1 MSSQITAESA
11 RRRTFAVISHPDA
24 GKSTI
29 TEALALHGQAISSA
43 GAVHGKG
50 DRKGVVSDW
59 MSMEQDRGISI
70 TSAALQF
77 EYRGCV
83 VNLLDTPGHADF
95 SEDTYRVLTAVDAA
109 VMLLD
114 AAKGLE
120 PQTLK
125 LFEVCRARRIPVITF
140 INKWDR
146 PAKDALELLE
156 EIEERIGIKP
166 TPVTWP
172 VGIGGE
178 FRGVIERIA
187 IGERSEPIQKHSG
200 ERSEPIQKHSGERS
214 EPAHGRAD
222 GMVRYERSPGGQ
234 QLAVTEVLDADE
246 AAARFGDDFA
256 RAVEES
262 ELLAEVEADFDQ
274 KTFEA
279 GQTTPTLFGAALVHF
294 GVGQLL
300 DLLVDIAP
308 APFARE
314 DVDQTPRELDSGFS
328 GFVFKSQANM
338 NASHRDQLAFVRVC
352 SGRFERGMQV
362 TQAQGKRTMSTKY
375 AQTMF
380 GSARDTVE
388 EAWPGDIIGLVNASG
403 LSVGDTIYAGRHVEF
418 PPLPA
423 FAPEHFGALQMHDTS
438 KAKRFRRGISQLD
451 AEGVVQVLY
460 SERRGEATPVLAAV
474 GPLQF
479 EVTLAR
485 LAAEFDVPAAIDH
498 LPYQLA
504 RLTDAE
510 GAKRL
515 LTAPGIEVFTRP
527 RDGAFLVALP
537 NKYRIQ
543 TLQNDYAG
551 IMLEPL
557 LAGGQG

>member
-1 MSSQITAESA
+1 MSSHIAAEAA

-29 TEALALHGQAISSA
+29 TEALALYGRAISSA

-125 LFEVCRARRIPVITF
+125 LVEVCRARRIPVITF

-146 PAKDALELLE
+146 PAKDALELIE
-156 EIEERIGIKP
+156 EIETRIGIKP

-172 VGIGGE
+172 VGVGGE
-178 FRGVIERIA
+178 FRGVIERVGF
-187 IGERSEPIQKHSG
+187 GE
-200 ERSEPIQKHSGERS
+200 
-214 EPAHGRAD
+214 AAAGRRAAGPQVP

-234 QLAVTEVLDADE
+234 QLATAEFLDE
-246 AAARFGDDFA
+246 AAAMAQFGPDYE
-256 RAVEES
+256 RAQEES
-262 ELLAEVEADFDQ
+262 ELLSEVEADFDP

-308 APFARE
+308 SPFSRE
-314 DVDQTPRELDSGFS
+314 DAKGQPRDLEEGFS

-338 NASHRDQLAFVRVC
+338 NASHRDQLAFIRVC

-375 AQTMF
+375 AQTLF
-380 GSARDTVE
+380 GSARDTVD
-388 EAWPGDIIGLVNASG
+388 EAWPGDIVGLVNATG
-403 LSVGDTIYAGRHVEF
+403 LSVGDTIYAGKAVEY

-438 KAKRFRRGISQLD
+438 KAKRFRRGIAQLD

-479 EVTLAR
+479 EVTVAR
-485 LAAEFDVPAAIDH
+485 LQAEFDVPATIDH
-498 LPYQLA
+498 LPFQLA

-510 GAKRL
+510 GAQRL
-515 LTAPGIEVFTRP
+515 RTAPGVEVFTRP

-543 TLQNDYAG
+543 TIVNDYPG
-551 IMLEPL
+551 LVLEPL

>member
-1 MSSQITAESA
+1 MSTQVTQEAA

-29 TEALALHGQAISSA
+29 TEALALYGHAIQSA

-59 MSMEQDRGISI
+59 MSMEKDRGISI

-77 EYRGCV
+77 EYRDCV

-114 AAKGLE
+114 AAKGME

-156 EIEERIGIKP
+156 EVEERIGIKP

-178 FRGVIERIA
+178 FRGVVERIA
-187 IGERSEPIQKHSG
+187 IGGKKSE
-200 ERSEPIQKHSGERS
+200 
-214 EPAHGRAD
+214 
-222 GMVRYERSPGGQ
+222 GMVRYERDSGG
-234 QLAVTEVLDADE
+234 VTGAKMEVLGEDE
-246 AAARFGDDFA
+246 AREQFGDEYA
-256 RAVEES
+256 RACEES
-262 ELLAEVEADFDQ
+262 ELLGEVEADFDR
-274 KTFEA
+274 TSFLS
-279 GQTTPTLFGAALVHF
+279 GDTTPTLFGAALVHF
-294 GVGQLL
+294 GVGQLM

-314 DVDQTPRELDSGFS
+314 DVEEKPRELDTGFS

-338 NASHRDQLAFVRVC
+338 NSSHRDQLAFVRVC
-352 SGRFERGMQV
+352 SGKFDRGMQV
-362 TQAQGKRTMSTKY
+362 TQAQSGKTMSTKY

-380 GSARDTVE
+380 GSSRGTAED
-388 EAWPGDIIGLVNASG
+388 AWPGDIVGLVNATG
-403 LSVGDTIYAGRHVEF
+403 LSVGDTIYEGSKVEF

-423 FAPEHFGALQMHDTS
+423 FAPEHFGAVEMRDTS
-438 KAKRFRRGISQLD
+438 KAKRFRKGIAQLD

-460 SERRGEATPVLAAV
+460 SERRGDGIPVLAAV

-485 LAAEFDVPAAIDH
+485 LKDEFGVPAEINH

-504 RLTDAE
+504 RLTDSD
-510 GAKRL
+510 GAKKL
-515 LTAPGIEVFTRP
+515 MTAPGIEVFTRP
-527 RDGAFLVALP
+527 RDGAYLVGLP

-543 TLQNDYAG
+543 TLLSDHPG
-551 IMLEPL
+551 IKLEAL
-557 LAGGQG
+557 LAGGQN

>member
-1 MSSQITAESA
+1 MSSHISAEAA

-29 TEALALHGQAISSA
+29 TEALALHGRAISTA

-146 PAKDALELLE
+146 PAKDALELIE
-156 EIEERIGIKP
+156 EIETRIGIKP

-172 VGIGGE
+172 VGVGGE
-178 FRGVIERIA
+178 FRGVIERIGF
-187 IGERSEPIQKHSG
+187 GEWRD
-200 ERSEPIQKHSGERS
+200 
-214 EPAHGRAD
+214 GRREAGPQVP
-222 GMVRYERSPGGQ
+222 GMVRYERSPGGERSAIAE
-234 QLAVTEVLDADE
+234 QLGAAE
-246 AAARFGDDFA
+246 AAAMFGADYE
-256 RAVEES
+256 RAQEES
-262 ELLAEVEADFDQ
+262 ELLSEVEADFDQ

-308 APFARE
+308 SPFARDDAKGE
-314 DVDQTPRELDSGFS
+314 PRELETGFS

-338 NASHRDQLAFVRVC
+338 NASHRDQLAFIRVC

-362 TQAQGKRTMSTKY
+362 TQAQGGRTMSTKY
-375 AQTMF
+375 AQTLF
-380 GSARDTVE
+380 GSARDTVD
-388 EAWPGDIIGLVNASG
+388 EAWPGDIVGLVNATG
-403 LSVGDTIYAGRHVEF
+403 LSVGDTIYQGKAVEY

-438 KAKRFRRGISQLD
+438 KAKRFRRGIAQLD

-479 EVTLAR
+479 EVTTAR
-485 LAAEFDVPAAIDH
+485 LQAEFDVPATISN

-510 GAKRL
+510 GAARL
-515 LTAPGIEVFTRP
+515 RTAPGVEVFSRP

-543 TLQNDYAG
+543 TIQNDYPG
-551 IMLEPL
+551 IVLEPL

>member
-1 MSSQITAESA
+1 MSSHIAAEAA

-29 TEALALHGQAISSA
+29 TEALALYGRAISSA

-77 EYRGCV
+77 EYRDCV

-146 PAKDALELLE
+146 PAKDALELIE
-156 EIEERIGIKP
+156 EIETRIGIKP

-172 VGIGGE
+172 VGVGGE
-178 FRGVIERIA
+178 FRGVIERVGF
-187 IGERSEPIQKHSG
+187 GEESG
-200 ERSEPIQKHSGERS
+200 
-214 EPAHGRAD
+214 GRRATGPQVP

-234 QLAVTEVLDADE
+234 QLATAEFLDE
-246 AAARFGDDFA
+246 AAAMAQFGPDYE
-256 RAVEES
+256 RAQEES
-262 ELLAEVEADFDQ
+262 ELLSEVEADFDP
-274 KTFEA
+274 KTFES

-308 APFARE
+308 SPFSRE
-314 DVDQTPRELDSGFS
+314 DAKGSPRDLEDGFS

-338 NASHRDQLAFVRVC
+338 NASHRDQLAFIRVC
-352 SGRFERGMQV
+352 SGHFERGMQV

-375 AQTMF
+375 AQTLF
-380 GSARDTVE
+380 GSARDTVD
-388 EAWPGDIIGLVNASG
+388 EAWPGDIVGLVNATG
-403 LSVGDTIYAGRHVEF
+403 LSVGDTIYAGKAVEY

-438 KAKRFRRGISQLD
+438 KAKRFRRGIAQLD

-479 EVTLAR
+479 EVTVAR
-485 LAAEFDVPAAIDH
+485 LQAEFDVPATINN
-498 LPYQLA
+498 LPFKLA

-510 GAKRL
+510 GAQRL
-515 LTAPGIEVFTRP
+515 RTAPGVEVFTRP
-527 RDGAFLVALP
+527 RDGAHLVALP

-543 TLQNDYAG
+543 TIVNDYPG
-551 IMLEPL
+551 LVLEPL

>member
-1 MSSQITAESA
+1 MSSQVAQEAA

-29 TEALALHGQAISSA
+29 TEALALYGEAIQSA

-50 DRKGVVSDW
+50 NRKGVVSDW
-59 MSMEQDRGISI
+59 MSMEKDRGISI

-77 EYRGCV
+77 DYRDCV
-83 VNLLDTPGHADF
+83 INLLDTPGHADF

-172 VGIGGE
+172 VGIGGD
-178 FRGVIERIA
+178 FKGVIERMP
-187 IGERSEPIQKHSG
+187 IGGKQ
-200 ERSEPIQKHSGERS
+200 
-214 EPAHGRAD
+214 AD
-222 GMVRYERSPGGQ
+222 GMVRYERTAGGV
-234 QLAVTEVLDADE
+234 AGAESEVLDPAVAEERFSEDYLR
-246 AAARFGDDFA
+246 AR
-256 RAVEES
+256 EES
-262 ELLAEVEADFDQ
+262 ELLDEIEADFDREG
-274 KTFEA
+274 FLA
-279 GQTTPTLFGAALVHF
+279 GDTSPTLFGAALVHF
-294 GVGQLL
+294 GVSQLM

-308 APFARE
+308 SPYSRE
-314 DVDQTPRELDSGFS
+314 DVSGKPREVSGDFS

-352 SGRFERGMQV
+352 SGHFDRGMQV
-362 TQAQGKRTMSTKY
+362 TQTQSGRGMSTKY

-380 GSARDTVE
+380 GSSRGTAE
-388 EAWPGDIIGLVNASG
+388 EAWPGDIVGLVNASG
-403 LSVGDTIYAGRHVEF
+403 LSVGDTIYAGSKVEF

-423 FAPEHFGALQMHDTS
+423 FAPEQFGALEMNDTS
-438 KAKRFRRGISQLD
+438 KAKRFRKGITQLD

-460 SERRGEATPVLAAV
+460 SEQRGDATPVLAAV

-479 EVTLAR
+479 DVTLAR
-485 LAAEFDVPAAIDH
+485 LKAEFGVPAEINH

-504 RLTDAE
+504 RLTDEE

-515 LTAPGIEVFTRP
+515 QTAPGVEIFQRP
-527 RDGAFLVALP
+527 RDGAYLVALP

-543 TLQNDYAG
+543 TLVNDYPDL
-551 IMLEPL
+551 MLEPL

>member
-1 MSSQITAESA
+1 MSSHIAAEAA

-29 TEALALHGQAISSA
+29 TEALALYGRAISSA

-140 INKWDR
+140 VNKWDR
-146 PAKDALELLE
+146 PAKDALELIE
-156 EIEERIGIKP
+156 EIETRIGIKP

-172 VGIGGE
+172 VGVGGE
-178 FRGVIERIA
+178 FRGVIERVGF
-187 IGERSEPIQKHSG
+187 GEEVQ
-200 ERSEPIQKHSGERS
+200 
-214 EPAHGRAD
+214 GRRAAGPQVP

-234 QLAVTEVLDADE
+234 QLATAEFLDE
-246 AAARFGDDFA
+246 ASAMAQFGPDYE
-256 RAVEES
+256 RAQEES
-262 ELLAEVEADFDQ
+262 ELLSEVEADFDP
-274 KTFEA
+274 KTFES

-308 APFARE
+308 SPFARE
-314 DVDQTPRELDSGFS
+314 DAKGEPRDLEEGFS

-338 NASHRDQLAFVRVC
+338 NASHRDQLAFIRVC

-375 AQTMF
+375 AQTLF
-380 GSARDTVE
+380 GSARDTVD
-388 EAWPGDIIGLVNASG
+388 EAWPGDIVGLVNATG
-403 LSVGDTIYAGRHVEF
+403 LSVGDTIYAGRAVEY

-438 KAKRFRRGISQLD
+438 KAKRFRRGIAQLD

-479 EVTLAR
+479 EVTVAR
-485 LAAEFDVPAAIDH
+485 LQAEFDVPATIDH
-498 LPYQLA
+498 LPFQLA

-510 GAKRL
+510 GAQRL
-515 LTAPGIEVFTRP
+515 RTAPGVEVFTRP
-527 RDGAFLVALP
+527 RDGAHLVALP

-543 TLQNDYAG
+543 TIVNDYPG
-551 IMLEPL
+551 LVLEPL

>member
-1 MSSQITAESA
+1 MSQNASASQVTSEAA

-24 GKSTI
+24 GKSTL

-50 DRKGVVSDW
+50 SRRGVVSDW

-70 TSAALQF
+70 TSASLQF
-77 EYRGCV
+77 DYHNCV

-156 EIEERIGIKP
+156 EVEEQIGIKP

-172 VGIGGE
+172 VGIGGD
-178 FRGVIERIA
+178 FQGVVERL
-187 IGERSEPIQKHSG
+187 
-200 ERSEPIQKHSGERS
+200 
-214 EPAHGRAD
+214 RAKPED
-222 GMVRYERSPGGQ
+222 GMVRFERSPGGATLSVSEQ
-234 QLAVTEVLDADE
+234 LDAAE
-246 AAARFGDDFA
+246 ARSRFSDA
-256 RAVEES
+256 YASAVEEA
-262 ELLAEVEADFDQ
+262 ELLDEVGANHDQ
-274 KTFEA
+274 EQFEA
-279 GQTTPTLFGAALVHF
+279 GATTPTLFGAALTNF

-300 DLLVDIAP
+300 DLLVEIAP
-308 APFARE
+308 SPFARTSE
-314 DVDQTPRELDSGFS
+314 AGAARAVESEFS

-338 NASHRDQLAFVRVC
+338 NASHRDQLAFVRIC

-362 TQAQGKRTMSTKY
+362 TQSGSGRTMSTKY

-380 GSARDTVE
+380 GSSRDTVD

-403 LSVGDTIYAGRHVEF
+403 LQVGDTIFAGPKVAF

-423 FAPEHFGALQMHDTS
+423 FAPEHFGALVMNDTS
-438 KAKRFRRGISQLD
+438 KAKRFRRGIAQLD

-460 SERRGEATPVLAAV
+460 SERRGDATPVLAAV

-479 EVTLAR
+479 EVTIAR
-485 LAAEFDVPAAIDH
+485 LQAEFDVPAKIDN
-498 LPYQLA
+498 LSYQLA
-504 RLTDAE
+504 RLTDAD
-510 GAKRL
+510 GAKQLR
-515 LTAPGIEVFTRP
+515 TAPGVEIFTRP
-527 RDGAFLVALP
+527 RDGAILAAFP
-537 NKYRIQ
+537 NKWRLQ
-543 TLQNDYAG
+543 TIESDNPDVR
-551 IMLEPL
+551 LEAL

>member
-1 MSSQITAESA
+1 MSSHIAAEAA

-29 TEALALHGQAISSA
+29 TEALALYGRAISSA

-140 INKWDR
+140 VNKWDR
-146 PAKDALELLE
+146 PAKDALELIE
-156 EIEERIGIKP
+156 EIETRIGIKP

-172 VGIGGE
+172 VGVGGE
-178 FRGVIERIA
+178 FRGVIERVGFA
-187 IGERSEPIQKHSG
+187 GGDE
-200 ERSEPIQKHSGERS
+200 
-214 EPAHGRAD
+214 GRREAGPQVP

-234 QLAVTEVLDADE
+234 QLAVAEFLDED
-246 AAARFGDDFA
+246 AALAAFGPDYERAR
-256 RAVEES
+256 EES
-262 ELLAEVEADFDQ
+262 ELLSEVEADFDP

-279 GQTTPTLFGAALVHF
+279 GHTTPTLFGAALVHF

-308 APFARE
+308 SPFAR
-314 DVDQTPRELDSGFS
+314 DDAAGGPRELEAGFS

-338 NASHRDQLAFVRVC
+338 NASHRDQLAFIRVC
-352 SGRFERGMQV
+352 SGKFERGMQV
-362 TQAQGKRTMSTKY
+362 TQAQTGRTMSTKY
-375 AQTMF
+375 AQTLF
-380 GSARDTVE
+380 GASRDTVE
-388 EAWPGDIIGLVNASG
+388 EAWPGDIVGLVNATG
-403 LSVGDTIYAGRHVEF
+403 LSVGDTIYTGRAVEF

-438 KAKRFRRGISQLD
+438 KAKRFRRGIAQLD

-479 EVTLAR
+479 EVTVAR
-485 LAAEFDVPAAIDH
+485 LAAEFDVPATIDH

-510 GAKRL
+510 GAARL
-515 LTAPGIEVFTRP
+515 RTSPGVEVFTRP
-527 RDGAFLVALP
+527 RDGAHLVALP

-543 TLQNDYAG
+543 TIVNDHPG
-551 IMLEPL
+551 LKLEPL

>member
-1 MSSQITAESA
+1 MSSHISAEAA
-11 RRRTFAVISHPDA
+11 RRRTFAVITHPDA

-29 TEALALHGQAISSA
+29 TEALALHGRAISTA

-146 PAKDALELLE
+146 PAKDALELIE
-156 EIEERIGIKP
+156 EIETRIGIKP

-172 VGIGGE
+172 VGVGGE
-178 FRGVIERIA
+178 FRGVIERIGF
-187 IGERSEPIQKHSG
+187 GEWRD
-200 ERSEPIQKHSGERS
+200 
-214 EPAHGRAD
+214 GRREAGPQVP
-222 GMVRYERSPGGQ
+222 GMVRYERSPGGERSAIAE
-234 QLAVTEVLDADE
+234 QLGADE
-246 AAARFGDDFA
+246 AAAQFGADYE
-256 RAVEES
+256 RAQEES
-262 ELLAEVEADFDQ
+262 ELLSEVEADFDQ

-308 APFARE
+308 SPFARDDAKGE
-314 DVDQTPRELDSGFS
+314 PRELETGFS

-338 NASHRDQLAFVRVC
+338 NASHRDQLAFIRVC

-362 TQAQGKRTMSTKY
+362 TQAQGGRTMSTKY
-375 AQTMF
+375 AQTLF
-380 GSARDTVE
+380 GSARDTVD
-388 EAWPGDIIGLVNASG
+388 EAWPGDIVGLVNATG
-403 LSVGDTIYAGRHVEF
+403 LSVGDTIYQGKAVEY

-438 KAKRFRRGISQLD
+438 KAKRFRRGIAQLD

-479 EVTLAR
+479 EVTTAR
-485 LAAEFDVPAAIDH
+485 LQAEFDVPATISN

-510 GAKRL
+510 GAARL
-515 LTAPGIEVFTRP
+515 RTAPGVEVFSRP

-543 TLQNDYAG
+543 TIQNDYPG
-551 IMLEPL
+551 IVLEPL

>member
-1 MSSQITAESA
+1 MSSHITAEAA

-29 TEALALHGQAISSA
+29 TEALALHGRAISTA

-77 EYRGCV
+77 EYRDCV

-140 INKWDR
+140 VNKWDR
-146 PAKDALELLE
+146 PAKDALELIE
-156 EIEERIGIKP
+156 EIETRIGIKP

-172 VGIGGE
+172 VGVGGE
-178 FRGVIERIA
+178 FRGVIERIGF
-187 IGERSEPIQKHSG
+187 GEWRD
-200 ERSEPIQKHSGERS
+200 
-214 EPAHGRAD
+214 GRREAGPQVP
-222 GMVRYERSPGGQ
+222 GMVRYERSPGGERSAIAEH
-234 QLAVTEVLDADE
+234 LGADE
-246 AAARFGDDFA
+246 AAAQFGADYE
-256 RAVEES
+256 RAQEES
-262 ELLAEVEADFDQ
+262 ELLSEVEADFDQ

-308 APFARE
+308 SPFARE
-314 DVDQTPRELDSGFS
+314 DAKGGPRELETGFS

-338 NASHRDQLAFVRVC
+338 NASHRDQLAFIRVC

-362 TQAQGKRTMSTKY
+362 TQAQGGRTMSTKY
-375 AQTMF
+375 AQTLF
-380 GSARDTVE
+380 GSARDTVD
-388 EAWPGDIIGLVNASG
+388 EAWPGDIVGLVNATG
-403 LSVGDTIYAGRHVEF
+403 LSVGDTIYQGKAVEY

-438 KAKRFRRGISQLD
+438 KAKRFRRGIAQLD

-479 EVTLAR
+479 EVTTAR
-485 LAAEFDVPAAIDH
+485 LQAEFDVPATISN

-510 GAKRL
+510 GAARL
-515 LTAPGIEVFTRP
+515 RTAPGVEVFSRP

-543 TLQNDYAG
+543 TIQNDYPG
-551 IMLEPL
+551 IVLEPL

>member
-1 MSSQITAESA
+1 MSSHIAAEAA

-29 TEALALHGQAISSA
+29 TEALALYGRAISSA

-146 PAKDALELLE
+146 PAKDALELIE
-156 EIEERIGIKP
+156 EIETRIGIKP

-172 VGIGGE
+172 VGVGGE
-178 FRGVIERIA
+178 FRGVIERVGF
-187 IGERSEPIQKHSG
+187 GEE
-200 ERSEPIQKHSGERS
+200 
-214 EPAHGRAD
+214 ANGRRATGPQVP

-234 QLAVTEVLDADE
+234 QLATAEFLDE
-246 AAARFGDDFA
+246 ASAMAQFGPDYE
-256 RAVEES
+256 RAQEES
-262 ELLAEVEADFDQ
+262 ELLSEVEADFDP
-274 KTFEA
+274 KTFES

-308 APFARE
+308 SPFSRDDAKGQPRDLE
-314 DVDQTPRELDSGFS
+314 DGFS

-338 NASHRDQLAFVRVC
+338 NASHRDQLAFIRVC

-375 AQTMF
+375 AQTLF
-380 GSARDTVE
+380 GSARDTVD
-388 EAWPGDIIGLVNASG
+388 EAWPGDIVGLVNATG
-403 LSVGDTIYAGRHVEF
+403 LSVGDTIYTGKAVEY

-438 KAKRFRRGISQLD
+438 KAKRFRRGIAQLD

-479 EVTLAR
+479 EVTVAR
-485 LAAEFDVPAAIDH
+485 LQAEFDVPATIDH
-498 LPYQLA
+498 LPFQLA

-510 GAKRL
+510 GAQRL
-515 LTAPGIEVFTRP
+515 RTAPGVEVFTRP
-527 RDGAFLVALP
+527 RDGAHLVALP

-543 TLQNDYAG
+543 TIVNDYHG
-551 IMLEPL
+551 LVLEPL

>member
-1 MSSQITAESA
+1 MSSRIMSEAA

-29 TEALALHGQAISSA
+29 TEALALHGRAISSA

-146 PAKDALELLE
+146 PAKDALDLLE
-156 EIEERIGIKP
+156 EIEDRIGIKP

-172 VGIGGE
+172 VGVGGE
-178 FRGVIERIA
+178 FHGVIERVA
-187 IGERSEPIQKHSG
+187 IGEGSEAVGGSSG
-200 ERSEPIQKHSGERS
+200 ESSGGTSEST
-214 EPAHGRAD
+214 

-234 QLAVTEVLDADE
+234 QSAITELLDAAE
-246 AAARFGDDFA
+246 AEARFGADFT
-256 RAVEES
+256 RALEEC
-262 ELLAEVEADFDQ
+262 ELLSEVEANHDQ

-279 GQTTPTLFGAALVHF
+279 GQTSPTLFGAALVHF
-294 GVGQLL
+294 GVAQLL

-308 APFARE
+308 PPFPRE
-314 DVDQTPRELDSGFS
+314 DVAGQPRELESGFS

-338 NASHRDQLAFVRVC
+338 NASHRDQLTFIRIC

-380 GSARDTVE
+380 GASRDTVD

-403 LSVGDTIYAGRHVEF
+403 LSVGDSIFEGKAVEF

-438 KAKRFRRGISQLD
+438 KAKRFRRGIAQLD

-460 SERRGEATPVLAAV
+460 SERRGDAVPVLAAV

-485 LAAEFDVPAAIDH
+485 LAAEFDVPATIDR

-504 RLTDAE
+504 RLTDAD
-510 GAKRL
+510 GAKL
-515 LTAPGIEVFTRP
+515 LRNAPGVEVFSRP
-527 RDGAFLVALP
+527 RDGAHLVALP

-543 TLQNDYAG
+543 TIQNDYPG
-551 IMLEPL
+551 VVLEPL
-557 LAGGQG
+557 LAGGQD

>member
-1 MSSQITAESA
+1 MSSHIAAEAA

-29 TEALALHGQAISSA
+29 TEALALYGRAISSA

-140 INKWDR
+140 VNKWDR
-146 PAKDALELLE
+146 PAKDALELIE
-156 EIEERIGIKP
+156 EIENRIGIKP

-172 VGIGGE
+172 VGVGGE
-178 FRGVIERIA
+178 FRGVIERISFT
-187 IGERSEPIQKHSG
+187 GGDE
-200 ERSEPIQKHSGERS
+200 
-214 EPAHGRAD
+214 GRREAGPQVP

-234 QLAVTEVLDADE
+234 QLAVAEFLDED
-246 AAARFGDDFA
+246 AALAAFGPDYERAR
-256 RAVEES
+256 EES
-262 ELLAEVEADFDQ
+262 ELLAEVEADFDP

-279 GQTTPTLFGAALVHF
+279 GHTTPTLFGAALVHF

-308 APFARE
+308 SPFARE
-314 DVDQTPRELDSGFS
+314 DAAGGPRELESGFS

-338 NASHRDQLAFVRVC
+338 NASHRDQLAFIRVC
-352 SGRFERGMQV
+352 SGKFERGMQV
-362 TQAQGKRTMSTKY
+362 TQAQTGRTMSTKY
-375 AQTMF
+375 AQTLF
-380 GSARDTVE
+380 GSSRDTVD
-388 EAWPGDIIGLVNASG
+388 EAWPGDIVGLVNATG
-403 LSVGDTIYAGRHVEF
+403 LSVGDTIYTGRTVEY

-438 KAKRFRRGISQLD
+438 KAKRFRRGIAQLD

-479 EVTLAR
+479 EVTVAR
-485 LAAEFDVPAAIDH
+485 LAAEFDVPATIDH

-510 GAKRL
+510 GAARL
-515 LTAPGIEVFTRP
+515 RTSPGVEVFTRP
-527 RDGAFLVALP
+527 RDGAHLVALP

-543 TLQNDYAG
+543 TILNDHPG
-551 IMLEPL
+551 LRLEPL

>member
-1 MSSQITAESA
+1 MSSHISAEAA

-29 TEALALHGQAISSA
+29 TEALALHGRAISTA

-140 INKWDR
+140 VNKWDR
-146 PAKDALELLE
+146 PAKDALELIE
-156 EIEERIGIKP
+156 EIETRIGIKP

-172 VGIGGE
+172 VGVGGE
-178 FRGVIERIA
+178 FRGVIERI
-187 IGERSEPIQKHSG
+187 GFGPWRD
-200 ERSEPIQKHSGERS
+200 
-214 EPAHGRAD
+214 GRRETGPQVP
-222 GMVRYERSPGGQ
+222 GMVRYERSPGGERSAIAE
-234 QLAVTEVLDADE
+234 QLGAEE
-246 AAARFGDDFA
+246 AAAQFGA
-256 RAVEES
+256 EYERAQEES
-262 ELLAEVEADFDQ
+262 ELLSEVEADFDQ

-308 APFARE
+308 SPFSRE
-314 DVDQTPRELDSGFS
+314 DAKGEPRELETGFS

-338 NASHRDQLAFVRVC
+338 NASHRDQLAFIRVC

-362 TQAQGKRTMSTKY
+362 TQAQGGRTMSTKY
-375 AQTMF
+375 AQTLF
-380 GSARDTVE
+380 GSARDTVD
-388 EAWPGDIIGLVNASG
+388 EAWPGDIVGLVNATG
-403 LSVGDTIYAGRHVEF
+403 LSVGDTIYQGKAVEY

-438 KAKRFRRGISQLD
+438 KAKRFRRGIAQLD

-474 GPLQF
+474 GPSSS
-479 EVTLAR
+479 R
-485 LAAEFDVPAAIDH
+485 
-498 LPYQLA
+498 
-504 RLTDAE
+504 
-510 GAKRL
+510 
-515 LTAPGIEVFTRP
+515 
-527 RDGAFLVALP
+527 
-537 NKYRIQ
+537 
-543 TLQNDYAG
+543 
-551 IMLEPL
+551 
-557 LAGGQG
+557 

>member
-1 MSSQITAESA
+1 MSSHIAAEAA

-29 TEALALHGQAISSA
+29 TEALALYGRAISSA

-77 EYRGCV
+77 EYRDCV

-146 PAKDALELLE
+146 PAKDALELIE
-156 EIEERIGIKP
+156 EIETRIGIKP

-172 VGIGGE
+172 VGVGGE
-178 FRGVIERIA
+178 FRGVIERVGFGDIA
-187 IGERSEPIQKHSG
+187 E
-200 ERSEPIQKHSGERS
+200 
-214 EPAHGRAD
+214 GRRAAGPQVP

-234 QLAVTEVLDADE
+234 QLAVSEFLDE
-246 AAARFGDDFA
+246 AAAKAEFGPEYE
-256 RAVEES
+256 RAHEES
-262 ELLAEVEADFDQ
+262 ELLSEVEADFDA

-308 APFARE
+308 SPFPRE
-314 DVDQTPRELDSGFS
+314 DLKGGERELEAGFS

-338 NASHRDQLAFVRVC
+338 NASHRDQLAFIRVC

-362 TQAQGKRTMSTKY
+362 TQAQGGRTMSTKY
-375 AQTMF
+375 AQTLF
-380 GSARDTVE
+380 GSARDTVD
-388 EAWPGDIIGLVNASG
+388 EAWPGDIVGLVNATG
-403 LSVGDTIYAGRHVEF
+403 LSVGDTIYAGKAVEY

-423 FAPEHFGALQMHDTS
+423 FAPEHFGALRMHDTS
-438 KAKRFRRGISQLD
+438 KAKRFRRGIAQLD

-479 EVTLAR
+479 EVTTAR
-485 LAAEFDVPAAIDH
+485 LQAEFDVPATIDH
-498 LPYQLA
+498 LPFQLA

-510 GAKRL
+510 GAARL
-515 LTAPGIEVFTRP
+515 RTAPGVEVFSRP

-543 TLQNDYAG
+543 TIVNDYPG
-551 IMLEPL
+551 IKLEPL

>member
-1 MSSQITAESA
+1 MSSHIAAEAA

-29 TEALALHGQAISSA
+29 TEALALYGRAISSA

-146 PAKDALELLE
+146 PAKDALELIE
-156 EIEERIGIKP
+156 EIETRIGIKP

-172 VGIGGE
+172 VGVGGE
-178 FRGVIERIA
+178 FRGVIERVGF
-187 IGERSEPIQKHSG
+187 GEE
-200 ERSEPIQKHSGERS
+200 
-214 EPAHGRAD
+214 ADGRRAAGPQVP

-234 QLAVTEVLDADE
+234 QLATAEFLDED
-246 AAARFGDDFA
+246 AAMAQFGPDYE
-256 RAVEES
+256 RAQEES
-262 ELLAEVEADFDQ
+262 ELLSEVEADFDP
-274 KTFEA
+274 KTFES

-308 APFARE
+308 SPFSRDDAKGE
-314 DVDQTPRELDSGFS
+314 PRDLEAGFS

-338 NASHRDQLAFVRVC
+338 NASHRDQLAFIRVC

-375 AQTMF
+375 AQTLF
-380 GSARDTVE
+380 GSARDTVD
-388 EAWPGDIIGLVNASG
+388 EAWPGDIVGLVNATG
-403 LSVGDTIYAGRHVEF
+403 LSVGDTIYAGKAVEY

-438 KAKRFRRGISQLD
+438 KAKRFRRGIAQLD

-479 EVTLAR
+479 EVTTAR
-485 LAAEFDVPAAIDH
+485 LQAEFDVPATIDH

-510 GAKRL
+510 GAQRL
-515 LTAPGIEVFTRP
+515 RTAPGVEVFTRP

-543 TLQNDYAG
+543 TIVNDYPG
-551 IMLEPL
+551 LVLEPL

>member
-1 MSSQITAESA
+1 MSSHIAAEAA

-29 TEALALHGQAISSA
+29 TEALALYGRAISSA

-146 PAKDALELLE
+146 PAKDALELIE
-156 EIEERIGIKP
+156 EIETRIGIKP

-172 VGIGGE
+172 VGVGGE
-178 FRGVIERIA
+178 FRGVIERVGF
-187 IGERSEPIQKHSG
+187 GEESN
-200 ERSEPIQKHSGERS
+200 
-214 EPAHGRAD
+214 GRRTTGPQVP

-234 QLAVTEVLDADE
+234 QLATAEFLDED
-246 AAARFGDDFA
+246 AALAQFGPDYE
-256 RAVEES
+256 RAQEES
-262 ELLAEVEADFDQ
+262 ELLSEVEADFDP
-274 KTFEA
+274 KTFES

-308 APFARE
+308 SPFSRE
-314 DVDQTPRELDSGFS
+314 DAKGQPRDIEDGFS

-338 NASHRDQLAFVRVC
+338 NASHRDQLAFIRVC

-375 AQTMF
+375 AQTLF
-380 GSARDTVE
+380 GSARDTVD
-388 EAWPGDIIGLVNASG
+388 EAWPGDIVGLVNATG
-403 LSVGDTIYAGRHVEF
+403 LSVGDTIYTGKAVEY

-438 KAKRFRRGISQLD
+438 KAKRFRRGIAQLD

-479 EVTLAR
+479 EVTVAR
-485 LAAEFDVPAAIDH
+485 LQAEFDVPATIDH
-498 LPYQLA
+498 LPFKLA

-510 GAKRL
+510 GAQRL
-515 LTAPGIEVFTRP
+515 RTAPGVEIFTRP
-527 RDGAFLVALP
+527 RDGAHLVALP

-543 TLQNDYAG
+543 TIVNDYPG
-551 IMLEPL
+551 LVLEPL

>member
-1 MSSQITAESA
+1 MSSHIAAEAA

-29 TEALALHGQAISSA
+29 TEALALYGRAISSA

-146 PAKDALELLE
+146 PAKDALELIE
-156 EIEERIGIKP
+156 EIETRIGIKP

-172 VGIGGE
+172 VGVGGE
-178 FRGVIERIA
+178 FRGVIERVGF
-187 IGERSEPIQKHSG
+187 GEE
-200 ERSEPIQKHSGERS
+200 
-214 EPAHGRAD
+214 ANGRRATGPQVP

-234 QLAVTEVLDADE
+234 QLATAEFLDE
-246 AAARFGDDFA
+246 AAAMAQFGPDYE
-256 RAVEES
+256 RAQEES
-262 ELLAEVEADFDQ
+262 ELLSEVEADFDA
-274 KTFEA
+274 KTFES

-308 APFARE
+308 SPFSRE
-314 DVDQTPRELDSGFS
+314 DAKGQPRDLEEGFS

-338 NASHRDQLAFVRVC
+338 NASHRDQLAFIRVC

-375 AQTMF
+375 AQTLF
-380 GSARDTVE
+380 GSARDTVD
-388 EAWPGDIIGLVNASG
+388 EAWPGDIVGLVNATG
-403 LSVGDTIYAGRHVEF
+403 LSVGDTIYTGKAVEY

-438 KAKRFRRGISQLD
+438 KAKRFRRGIAQLD

-479 EVTLAR
+479 EVTVAR
-485 LAAEFDVPAAIDH
+485 LQAEFDVPATIDH
-498 LPYQLA
+498 LPFQLA

-510 GAKRL
+510 GAQRL
-515 LTAPGIEVFTRP
+515 RTAPGVEVFTRP

-543 TLQNDYAG
+543 TIVNDYPG
-551 IMLEPL
+551 LVLEPL

>member
-50 DRKGVVSDW
+50 GRKGVVSDW

-70 TSAALQF
+70 TSATLQF
-77 EYRGCV
+77 EYRDCV

-156 EIEERIGIKP
+156 EIEDRIGIKP

-178 FRGVIERIA
+178 FRGVVERTA
-187 IGERSEPIQKHSG
+187 IGGS
-200 ERSEPIQKHSGERS
+200 
-214 EPAHGRAD
+214 RAP
-222 GMVRYERSPGGQ
+222 GMIRYERSPGGQ
-234 QLAVTEVLDADE
+234 QLAVTEALDADT
-246 AAARFGDDFA
+246 AADRFGDDFE

-262 ELLAEVEADFDQ
+262 ELLGEVEADFDQ
-274 KTFEA
+274 KTFEE

-308 APFARE
+308 SPYARE
-314 DVDQTPRELDSGFS
+314 DVSGAPRDLEAGFS

-338 NASHRDQLAFVRVC
+338 NASHRDQLAFVRIC

-375 AQTMF
+375 AQTLF
-380 GSARDTVE
+380 GSSRGTLE

-403 LSVGDTIYAGRHVEF
+403 LAVGDTIYAGKPVEF

-460 SERRGEATPVLAAV
+460 SERRGDATPVLAAV

-498 LPYQLA
+498 LPYRLA
-504 RLTDAE
+504 RLTDDD

-515 LTAPGIEVFTRP
+515 RNAPGVEVFDRP
-527 RDGAFLVALP
+527 RDGAHLVAMP

-543 TLQNDYAG
+543 TIANDYPDVK
-551 IMLEPL
+551 LEPL
-557 LAGGQG
+557 LAGGRD

>member
-1 MSSQITAESA
+1 MSSHIAAEAA

-29 TEALALHGQAISSA
+29 TEALALYGRAISSA

-146 PAKDALELLE
+146 PAKDALDLIE
-156 EIEERIGIKP
+156 EIETRIGIKP

-172 VGIGGE
+172 VGVGGE
-178 FRGVIERIA
+178 FRGVIERVGF
-187 IGERSEPIQKHSG
+187 GERSEPNARHSG
-200 ERSEPIQKHSGERS
+200 VLG
-214 EPAHGRAD
+214 AGRRPVGPQVP

-234 QLAVTEVLDADE
+234 QLATAEFLDE
-246 AAARFGDDFA
+246 AAAIAEFGPEYE
-256 RAVEES
+256 RAQEEA
-262 ELLAEVEADFDQ
+262 ELLSEIEADFDP

-308 APFARE
+308 SPFARE
-314 DVDQTPRELDSGFS
+314 DVKGEPRELESGFS

-338 NASHRDQLAFVRVC
+338 NASHRDQLAFIRVC

-362 TQAQGKRTMSTKY
+362 TQAQGGRTMSTKY
-375 AQTMF
+375 AQTLF
-380 GSARDTVE
+380 GSARDTVD
-388 EAWPGDIIGLVNASG
+388 EAWPGDIVGLVNATG
-403 LSVGDTIYAGRHVEF
+403 LSVGDTIYAGKAVEY

-438 KAKRFRRGISQLD
+438 KAKRFRRGIAQLD

-479 EVTLAR
+479 EVTTAR
-485 LAAEFDVPAAIDH
+485 LQAEFDVPATIDR
-498 LPYQLA
+498 LPFQLA

-510 GAKRL
+510 GAARL
-515 LTAPGIEVFTRP
+515 RTAPGVEVFSRP

-543 TLQNDYAG
+543 TIVNDYPG
-551 IMLEPL
+551 IVLEPL

>member
-187 IGERSEPIQKHSG
+187 IG

>member
-1 MSSQITAESA
+1 MSSHIAAEAA

-29 TEALALHGQAISSA
+29 TEALALYGRAISSA

-146 PAKDALELLE
+146 PAKDALELIE
-156 EIEERIGIKP
+156 EIETRIGIKP

-172 VGIGGE
+172 VGVGGE
-178 FRGVIERIA
+178 FRGVIERVGF
-187 IGERSEPIQKHSG
+187 GEE
-200 ERSEPIQKHSGERS
+200 
-214 EPAHGRAD
+214 ANGRRAAGPQVP

-234 QLAVTEVLDADE
+234 QLATAEFLDEDAAMAQFGADYE
-246 AAARFGDDFA
+246 
-256 RAVEES
+256 RAQEES
-262 ELLAEVEADFDQ
+262 ELLSEVEADFDA
-274 KTFEA
+274 KTFES

-308 APFARE
+308 SPFSRE
-314 DVDQTPRELDSGFS
+314 DAKGQPRDLEEGFS

-338 NASHRDQLAFVRVC
+338 NASHRDQLAFIRVC

-375 AQTMF
+375 AQTLF
-380 GSARDTVE
+380 GSARDTVD
-388 EAWPGDIIGLVNASG
+388 EAWPGDIVGLVNATG
-403 LSVGDTIYAGRHVEF
+403 LSVGDTIYTGKAVEY

-438 KAKRFRRGISQLD
+438 KAKRFRRGIAQLD

-479 EVTLAR
+479 EVTVAR
-485 LAAEFDVPAAIDH
+485 LQAEFDVPATIDH
-498 LPYQLA
+498 LPFQLA

-510 GAKRL
+510 GAQRL
-515 LTAPGIEVFTRP
+515 RTAPGVEVFTRP

-543 TLQNDYAG
+543 TIVNDYPG
-551 IMLEPL
+551 LVLEPL

>member
-1 MSSQITAESA
+1 MSSHIAAEAA

-29 TEALALHGQAISSA
+29 TEALALYGRAISSA

-140 INKWDR
+140 VNKWDR
-146 PAKDALELLE
+146 PAKDALELIE
-156 EIEERIGIKP
+156 EIETRIGIKP

-172 VGIGGE
+172 VGVGGE
-178 FRGVIERIA
+178 FRGVIERVGF
-187 IGERSEPIQKHSG
+187 GEEVQ
-200 ERSEPIQKHSGERS
+200 
-214 EPAHGRAD
+214 GRRAAGPQVP

-234 QLAVTEVLDADE
+234 QLATAEFLDE
-246 AAARFGDDFA
+246 ASAIAQFGPDYE
-256 RAVEES
+256 RAQEES
-262 ELLAEVEADFDQ
+262 ELLSEVEADFDP
-274 KTFEA
+274 KTFES

-308 APFARE
+308 SPFARE
-314 DVDQTPRELDSGFS
+314 DAAGEPRELEAGFS

-338 NASHRDQLAFVRVC
+338 NASHRDQLAFIRVC

-375 AQTMF
+375 AQTLF
-380 GSARDTVE
+380 GSARDTVD
-388 EAWPGDIIGLVNASG
+388 EAWPGDIVGLVNATG
-403 LSVGDTIYAGRHVEF
+403 LSVGDTIYAGRAVEY

-438 KAKRFRRGISQLD
+438 KAKRFRRGIAQLD

-479 EVTLAR
+479 EVTVAR
-485 LAAEFDVPAAIDH
+485 LQAEFDVPATIDH
-498 LPYQLA
+498 LPFQLA

-510 GAKRL
+510 GAQRL
-515 LTAPGIEVFTRP
+515 RTAPGVEVFTRP
-527 RDGAFLVALP
+527 RDGAHLVALP

-543 TLQNDYAG
+543 TIVNDYPG
-551 IMLEPL
+551 LVLEPL

>member
-1 MSSQITAESA
+1 MSSHISAEAA

-29 TEALALHGQAISSA
+29 TEALALHGRAISAA

-77 EYRGCV
+77 EYRDCV

-146 PAKDALELLE
+146 PSKDALELIE
-156 EIEERIGIKP
+156 EIETRIGIKP

-172 VGIGGE
+172 VGVGGE
-178 FRGVIERIA
+178 FRGVIERI
-187 IGERSEPIQKHSG
+187 GFGQWRD
-200 ERSEPIQKHSGERS
+200 
-214 EPAHGRAD
+214 GRRAAGPQVP

-234 QLAVTEVLDADE
+234 QSAIAEVLGEDE
-246 AAARFGDDFA
+246 SIERFGADYERA
-256 RAVEES
+256 REES
-262 ELLAEVEADFDQ
+262 ELLSAVEADFDQ
-274 KTFEA
+274 KTFES

-308 APFARE
+308 SPFSRDDAKGE
-314 DVDQTPRELDSGFS
+314 PRDLETGFS

-338 NASHRDQLAFVRVC
+338 NASHRDQLAFIRVC

-362 TQAQGKRTMSTKY
+362 TQAQGGRTMSTKY
-375 AQTMF
+375 AQTLF
-380 GSARDTVE
+380 GSARDTVD
-388 EAWPGDIIGLVNASG
+388 EAWPGDIVGLVNATG
-403 LSVGDTIYAGRHVEF
+403 LSVGDTIYQGKAVEY

-438 KAKRFRRGISQLD
+438 KAKRFRRGIAQLD

-479 EVTLAR
+479 EVTVAR
-485 LAAEFDVPAAIDH
+485 LSAEFDVPATIDN

-510 GAKRL
+510 GAARL
-515 LTAPGIEVFTRP
+515 RTAPGVEVFSRP

-543 TLQNDYAG
+543 TIVNDYPG
-551 IMLEPL
+551 IKLEPL

>member
-1 MSSQITAESA
+1 MSSHIAAEAA

-29 TEALALHGQAISSA
+29 TEALALYGRAISSA

-146 PAKDALELLE
+146 PAKDALELIE
-156 EIEERIGIKP
+156 EIETRIGIKP

-172 VGIGGE
+172 VGVGGE
-178 FRGVIERIA
+178 FRGVIERVGF
-187 IGERSEPIQKHSG
+187 GEEH
-200 ERSEPIQKHSGERS
+200 
-214 EPAHGRAD
+214 AGRRAVGPQVP

-234 QLAVTEVLDADE
+234 QLATAEFLDED
-246 AAARFGDDFA
+246 AAMAQFGPDYE
-256 RAVEES
+256 RAQEES
-262 ELLAEVEADFDQ
+262 ELLSEVEADFDP
-274 KTFEA
+274 KTFES

-308 APFARE
+308 SPFARE
-314 DVDQTPRELDSGFS
+314 DVKGSPRELEDGFS

-338 NASHRDQLAFVRVC
+338 NASHRDQLAFIRVC
-352 SGRFERGMQV
+352 SGHFERGMQV

-375 AQTMF
+375 AQTLF
-380 GSARDTVE
+380 GSARDTVD
-388 EAWPGDIIGLVNASG
+388 EAWPGDIVGLVNATG
-403 LSVGDTIYAGRHVEF
+403 LSVGDTIYAGKAVEY

-438 KAKRFRRGISQLD
+438 KAKRFRRGIAQLD

-479 EVTLAR
+479 EVTVAR
-485 LAAEFDVPAAIDH
+485 LQAEFDVPATIDH
-498 LPYQLA
+498 LPFKLA

-510 GAKRL
+510 GAQRL
-515 LTAPGIEVFTRP
+515 RTAPGVEIFTRP
-527 RDGAFLVALP
+527 RDGAHLVALP

-543 TLQNDYAG
+543 TIVNDYPG
-551 IMLEPL
+551 LVLEPL

>member
-1 MSSQITAESA
+1 MSSHIAAETA

-29 TEALALHGQAISSA
+29 TEALALYGRAISSA

-146 PAKDALELLE
+146 PAKDALELIE
-156 EIEERIGIKP
+156 EIENRIGIKP

-172 VGIGGE
+172 VGVGGE
-178 FRGVIERIA
+178 FRGVIERIGFEDD
-187 IGERSEPIQKHSG
+187 GE
-200 ERSEPIQKHSGERS
+200 
-214 EPAHGRAD
+214 GRRAAGPQRP

-234 QLAVTEVLDADE
+234 QLAVAEYLDE
-246 AAARFGDDFA
+246 ATAEAEFGPDFERAR
-256 RAVEES
+256 EES
-262 ELLAEVEADFDQ
+262 ELLSEVEADFDP
-274 KTFEA
+274 KSFEA
-279 GQTTPTLFGAALVHF
+279 GHTTPTLFGAALVHF

-314 DVDQTPRELDSGFS
+314 DAAGAPRDLEAGFS

-338 NASHRDQLAFVRVC
+338 NASHRDQLAFIRVC
-352 SGRFERGMQV
+352 SGKFERGMQV
-362 TQAQGKRTMSTKY
+362 TQAQGRRTMSTKY
-375 AQTMF
+375 AQTLF
-380 GSARDTVE
+380 GSARDTVD
-388 EAWPGDIIGLVNASG
+388 EAWPGDIVGLVNATG
-403 LSVGDTIYAGRHVEF
+403 LSVGDTIYAGKAVEY

-438 KAKRFRRGISQLD
+438 KAKRFRRGIAQLD

-479 EVTLAR
+479 EVTVAR
-485 LAAEFDVPAAIDH
+485 LAAEFDVPATIDN

-510 GAKRL
+510 GAARL
-515 LTAPGIEVFTRP
+515 RTAPGVEVFSRP
-527 RDGAFLVALP
+527 RDGAHLVALP

-543 TLQNDYAG
+543 TIVNDYPG
-551 IMLEPL
+551 LVLEPL
-557 LAGGQG
+557 LAGGQA

>member
-1 MSSQITAESA
+1 MSSHISAEAA

-29 TEALALHGQAISSA
+29 TEALALHGRAISTA

-140 INKWDR
+140 VNKWDR
-146 PAKDALELLE
+146 PAKDALELIE
-156 EIEERIGIKP
+156 EIETRIGIKP

-172 VGIGGE
+172 VGVGGE
-178 FRGVIERIA
+178 FRGVIERI
-187 IGERSEPIQKHSG
+187 GFGPWRD
-200 ERSEPIQKHSGERS
+200 
-214 EPAHGRAD
+214 GRRETGPQVP
-222 GMVRYERSPGGQ
+222 GMVRYERSPGGERSAIAE
-234 QLAVTEVLDADE
+234 QLGAEE
-246 AAARFGDDFA
+246 AAAQFGA
-256 RAVEES
+256 EYERAQEES
-262 ELLAEVEADFDQ
+262 ELLSEVEADFDQ

-308 APFARE
+308 SPFSRE
-314 DVDQTPRELDSGFS
+314 DAKGEPRELETGFS

-338 NASHRDQLAFVRVC
+338 NASHRDQLAFIRVC

-362 TQAQGKRTMSTKY
+362 TQAQGGRTMSTKY
-375 AQTMF
+375 AQTLF
-380 GSARDTVE
+380 GSARDTVD
-388 EAWPGDIIGLVNASG
+388 EAWPGDIVGLVNATG
-403 LSVGDTIYAGRHVEF
+403 LSVGDTIYQGKAVEY

-438 KAKRFRRGISQLD
+438 KAKRFRRGIAQLD

-479 EVTLAR
+479 EVTTAR
-485 LAAEFDVPAAIDH
+485 LQAEFDVPATISN

-510 GAKRL
+510 GAARL
-515 LTAPGIEVFTRP
+515 RTAPGVEVFSRP

-543 TLQNDYAG
+543 TIQNDYPG
-551 IMLEPL
+551 IVLEPL

>member
-1 MSSQITAESA
+1 MSSHITAESA

-29 TEALALHGQAISSA
+29 TEALALHGQAIASA

-50 DRKGVVSDW
+50 ARKGVVSDW

-77 EYRGCV
+77 EYRDCV

-178 FRGVIERIA
+178 FHGVVERIA
-187 IGERSEPIQKHSG
+187 IGERD
-200 ERSEPIQKHSGERS
+200 
-214 EPAHGRAD
+214 RAE

-234 QLAVTEVLDADE
+234 HLAVTEVLGVEE
-246 AAARFGDDFA
+246 AASRFGEDFDRA
-256 RAVEES
+256 REES
-262 ELLAEVEADFDQ
+262 ELLSEVDADFDQ

-279 GQTTPTLFGAALVHF
+279 GQTTPTLFGAALVQF

-314 DVDQTPRELDSGFS
+314 DVDGRPRDLEAGFS

-362 TQAQGKRTMSTKY
+362 TQAQGGRTMSTKY

-380 GSARDTVE
+380 GASRDTVE
-388 EAWPGDIIGLVNASG
+388 EAWPGDIFGLVNASG
-403 LSVGDTIYAGRHVEF
+403 LAVGDTIYAGRPVEF

-460 SERRGEATPVLAAV
+460 SERRGDATPVLAAV

-515 LTAPGIEVFTRP
+515 QAAPGVEVFTRP

-543 TLQNDYAG
+543 TLLNDYPG

>member
-1 MSSQITAESA
+1 MSSHIAAEAA

-29 TEALALHGQAISSA
+29 TEALALYGRAISSA

-146 PAKDALELLE
+146 PAKDALELIE
-156 EIEERIGIKP
+156 EIETRIGIKP

-172 VGIGGE
+172 VGVGGE
-178 FRGVIERIA
+178 FRGVIERVGF
-187 IGERSEPIQKHSG
+187 GEE
-200 ERSEPIQKHSGERS
+200 
-214 EPAHGRAD
+214 ANGRRATGPQVP

-234 QLAVTEVLDADE
+234 QLATAEFLDE
-246 AAARFGDDFA
+246 ASAMAQFGPDYE
-256 RAVEES
+256 RAQEES
-262 ELLAEVEADFDQ
+262 ELLSEVEADFDS
-274 KTFEA
+274 KTFES

-308 APFARE
+308 SPFSRDDAKGQPRDLE
-314 DVDQTPRELDSGFS
+314 DGFS

-338 NASHRDQLAFVRVC
+338 NASHRDQLAFIRVC

-375 AQTMF
+375 AQTLF
-380 GSARDTVE
+380 GSARDTVD
-388 EAWPGDIIGLVNASG
+388 EAWPGDIVGLVNATG
-403 LSVGDTIYAGRHVEF
+403 LSVGDTIYTGKAVEY

-438 KAKRFRRGISQLD
+438 KAKRFRRGIAQLD

-479 EVTLAR
+479 EVTVAR
-485 LAAEFDVPAAIDH
+485 LQAEFDVPATIDH
-498 LPYQLA
+498 LPFQLA

-510 GAKRL
+510 GAQRL
-515 LTAPGIEVFTRP
+515 RTAPGVEVFTRP
-527 RDGAFLVALP
+527 RDGAHLVALP

-543 TLQNDYAG
+543 TIVNDYPG
-551 IMLEPL
+551 LVLEPL

>member
-1 MSSQITAESA
+1 MSSHIAAEAA

-29 TEALALHGQAISSA
+29 TEALALYGRAISSA

-146 PAKDALELLE
+146 PAKDALDLIE
-156 EIEERIGIKP
+156 EIETRIGIKP

-172 VGIGGE
+172 VGVGGE
-178 FRGVIERIA
+178 FRGVIERVGF
-187 IGERSEPIQKHSG
+187 GERSEPNGRHSG
-200 ERSEPIQKHSGERS
+200 ELG
-214 EPAHGRAD
+214 AGRRPVGPQVP

-234 QLAVTEVLDADE
+234 QLATAEFLDE
-246 AAARFGDDFA
+246 AAAIAEFGPEYE
-256 RAVEES
+256 RAQEEA
-262 ELLAEVEADFDQ
+262 ELLSEIEADFDP

-279 GQTTPTLFGAALVHF
+279 GHTTPTLFGAALVHF

-308 APFARE
+308 SPFARE
-314 DVDQTPRELDSGFS
+314 DVKGEPRELEAGFS

-338 NASHRDQLAFVRVC
+338 NASHRDQLAFIRVC

-362 TQAQGKRTMSTKY
+362 TQAQGGRTMSTKY
-375 AQTMF
+375 AQTLF
-380 GSARDTVE
+380 GSARDTVD
-388 EAWPGDIIGLVNASG
+388 EAWPGDIVGLVNATG
-403 LSVGDTIYAGRHVEF
+403 LSVGDTIYAGKAVEY

-438 KAKRFRRGISQLD
+438 KAKRFRRGIAQLD

-479 EVTLAR
+479 EVTTAR
-485 LAAEFDVPAAIDH
+485 LQAEFDVPATIDR
-498 LPYQLA
+498 LPFQLA

-510 GAKRL
+510 GAARL
-515 LTAPGIEVFTRP
+515 RTAPGVEVFSRP

-543 TLQNDYAG
+543 TIVNDYPG
-551 IMLEPL
+551 IVLEPL

>member
-1 MSSQITAESA
+1 MSSHIAAEAA

-29 TEALALHGQAISSA
+29 TEALALYGRAISSA

-146 PAKDALELLE
+146 PAKDALELIE
-156 EIEERIGIKP
+156 EIETRIGIKP

-172 VGIGGE
+172 VGVGGE
-178 FRGVIERIA
+178 FRGVIERVGF
-187 IGERSEPIQKHSG
+187 GEE
-200 ERSEPIQKHSGERS
+200 
-214 EPAHGRAD
+214 ANGRRATGPQVP

-234 QLAVTEVLDADE
+234 QLATAEFLDE
-246 AAARFGDDFA
+246 ASAMAQFGPDYE
-256 RAVEES
+256 RAQEES
-262 ELLAEVEADFDQ
+262 ELLSEVEADFDP
-274 KTFEA
+274 KTFES

-308 APFARE
+308 SPFSRDDAKGQPRDLE
-314 DVDQTPRELDSGFS
+314 DGFS

-338 NASHRDQLAFVRVC
+338 NASHRDQLAFIRVC

-375 AQTMF
+375 AQTLF
-380 GSARDTVE
+380 GSARDTVD
-388 EAWPGDIIGLVNASG
+388 EAWPGDIVGLVNATG
-403 LSVGDTIYAGRHVEF
+403 LSVGDTIYTGKAVEY

-438 KAKRFRRGISQLD
+438 KAKRFRRGIAQLD

-479 EVTLAR
+479 EVTVAR
-485 LAAEFDVPAAIDH
+485 LQAEFDVPATIDH
-498 LPYQLA
+498 LPFQLA

-510 GAKRL
+510 GAQRL
-515 LTAPGIEVFTRP
+515 RTAPGVEVFTRP
-527 RDGAFLVALP
+527 RDGAHLVALP

-543 TLQNDYAG
+543 TIVNDYPG
-551 IMLEPL
+551 LVLEPL

>member
-1 MSSQITAESA
+1 MSSHIAAEAA

-29 TEALALHGQAISSA
+29 TEALALYGRAISSA

-146 PAKDALELLE
+146 PAKDAFDLID
-156 EIEERIGIKP
+156 EIETRIGIKP

-172 VGIGGE
+172 VGVGGE
-178 FRGVIERIA
+178 FRGVIERVGFGA
-187 IGERSEPIQKHSG
+187 LGE
-200 ERSEPIQKHSGERS
+200 
-214 EPAHGRAD
+214 GRRAAGPQVP

-234 QLAVTEVLDADE
+234 QLATAEFLDE
-246 AAARFGDDFA
+246 AAAIAAFGPEYE
-256 RAVEES
+256 RAQEEA
-262 ELLAEVEADFDQ
+262 ELLSEIEADFDP

-279 GQTTPTLFGAALVHF
+279 GHTTPTLFGAALVHF

-308 APFARE
+308 SPFARE
-314 DVDQTPRELDSGFS
+314 DVKGEPRELESGFS

-338 NASHRDQLAFVRVC
+338 NASHRDQLAFIRVC

-362 TQAQGKRTMSTKY
+362 TQAQGGRTMSTKY
-375 AQTMF
+375 AQTLF
-380 GSARDTVE
+380 GSARDTVD
-388 EAWPGDIIGLVNASG
+388 EAWPGDIVGLVNATG
-403 LSVGDTIYAGRHVEF
+403 LSVGDTIYAGKAVEY

-438 KAKRFRRGISQLD
+438 KAKRFRRGIAQLD

-479 EVTLAR
+479 EVTTAR
-485 LAAEFDVPAAIDH
+485 LQAEFDVPATIDR
-498 LPYQLA
+498 LPFQLA

-510 GAKRL
+510 GAARL
-515 LTAPGIEVFTRP
+515 RTAPGVEVFSRP

-543 TLQNDYAG
+543 TIVNDYPG
-551 IMLEPL
+551 IVLEPL
-557 LAGGQG
+557 LAGAQV

>member
-1 MSSQITAESA
+1 MSSHIAAEAA

-29 TEALALHGQAISSA
+29 TEALALYGRAISSA

-146 PAKDALELLE
+146 PAKDALELIE
-156 EIEERIGIKP
+156 EIETRIGIKP

-172 VGIGGE
+172 VGVGGE
-178 FRGVIERIA
+178 FRGVIERV
-187 IGERSEPIQKHSG
+187 GFGDETG
-200 ERSEPIQKHSGERS
+200 
-214 EPAHGRAD
+214 GRRAVGPQVP

-234 QLAVTEVLDADE
+234 QLATAEFLDED
-246 AAARFGDDFA
+246 AAMAQFGPDYE
-256 RAVEES
+256 RAQEES
-262 ELLAEVEADFDQ
+262 ELLSEVEADFDP
-274 KTFEA
+274 KTFES

-308 APFARE
+308 SPFSRE
-314 DVDQTPRELDSGFS
+314 DAKGSPRDLEDGFS

-338 NASHRDQLAFVRVC
+338 NASHRDQLAFIRVC

-375 AQTMF
+375 AQTLF
-380 GSARDTVE
+380 GSARDTVD
-388 EAWPGDIIGLVNASG
+388 EAWPGDIVGLVNATG
-403 LSVGDTIYAGRHVEF
+403 LSVGDTIYAGKAVEY

-438 KAKRFRRGISQLD
+438 KAKRFRRGIAQLD

-479 EVTLAR
+479 EVTVAR
-485 LAAEFDVPAAIDH
+485 LQAEFDVPATINN
-498 LPYQLA
+498 LPFKLA

-510 GAKRL
+510 GAQRL
-515 LTAPGIEVFTRP
+515 RTAPGVEVFTRP
-527 RDGAFLVALP
+527 RDGAHLVALP

-543 TLQNDYAG
+543 TIVNDYPG
-551 IMLEPL
+551 LVLEPL

>member
-1 MSSQITAESA
+1 MSSHISAEAA

-29 TEALALHGQAISSA
+29 TEALALHGRAISTA

-77 EYRGCV
+77 EYRDCV

-140 INKWDR
+140 VNKWDR
-146 PAKDALELLE
+146 PAKDALELIE
-156 EIEERIGIKP
+156 EIETRIGIKP

-172 VGIGGE
+172 VGVGGE
-178 FRGVIERIA
+178 FRGVIERIGF
-187 IGERSEPIQKHSG
+187 GEWRD
-200 ERSEPIQKHSGERS
+200 
-214 EPAHGRAD
+214 GRREVGPQVP
-222 GMVRYERSPGGQ
+222 GMVRYERSPGGERSAIAE
-234 QLAVTEVLDADE
+234 QLGAAE
-246 AAARFGDDFA
+246 AAAQFGADYE
-256 RAVEES
+256 RAQEES
-262 ELLAEVEADFDQ
+262 ELLSEVEADFDQ

-308 APFARE
+308 SPFSRDDAKGE
-314 DVDQTPRELDSGFS
+314 PRELETGFS

-338 NASHRDQLAFVRVC
+338 NASHRDQLAFIRVC

-362 TQAQGKRTMSTKY
+362 VQAQGGRTMSTKY
-375 AQTMF
+375 AQTLF
-380 GSARDTVE
+380 GSARDTVD
-388 EAWPGDIIGLVNASG
+388 EAWPGDIVGLVNATG
-403 LSVGDTIYAGRHVEF
+403 LSVGDTIYQGKAVEY

-438 KAKRFRRGISQLD
+438 KAKRFRRGIAQLD

-479 EVTLAR
+479 EVTTAR
-485 LAAEFDVPAAIDH
+485 LQAEFDVPATISN

-510 GAKRL
+510 GAARL
-515 LTAPGIEVFTRP
+515 RTAPGVEVFSRP

-543 TLQNDYAG
+543 TIQNDYPG
-551 IMLEPL
+551 IKLEPL

>member
-1 MSSQITAESA
+1 MSSHIAAEAA

-29 TEALALHGQAISSA
+29 TEALALYGRAISSA

-146 PAKDALELLE
+146 PAKDALELIE
-156 EIEERIGIKP
+156 EIETRIGIKP

-172 VGIGGE
+172 VGVGGE
-178 FRGVIERIA
+178 FRGVIERVGF
-187 IGERSEPIQKHSG
+187 GEE
-200 ERSEPIQKHSGERS
+200 
-214 EPAHGRAD
+214 AAGRRAAGPQVP

-234 QLAVTEVLDADE
+234 QLATAEFLDE
-246 AAARFGDDFA
+246 AAAMAQFGPDYE
-256 RAVEES
+256 RAQEES
-262 ELLAEVEADFDQ
+262 ELLSEVEADFDP

-308 APFARE
+308 SPFSRE
-314 DVDQTPRELDSGFS
+314 DAKGQPRDLEEGFS

-338 NASHRDQLAFVRVC
+338 NASHRDQLAFIRVC

-375 AQTMF
+375 AQTLF
-380 GSARDTVE
+380 GSARDTVD
-388 EAWPGDIIGLVNASG
+388 EAWPGDIVGLVNATG
-403 LSVGDTIYAGRHVEF
+403 LSVGDTIYAGKAVEY

-438 KAKRFRRGISQLD
+438 KAKRFRRGIAQLD

-479 EVTLAR
+479 EVTVAR
-485 LAAEFDVPAAIDH
+485 LQAEFDVPATIDH
-498 LPYQLA
+498 LPFQLA

-510 GAKRL
+510 GAQRL
-515 LTAPGIEVFTRP
+515 RTAPGVEVFTRP

-543 TLQNDYAG
+543 TIVNDYPG
-551 IMLEPL
+551 LVLEPL

>member
-1 MSSQITAESA
+1 MSSQIAAESA

-29 TEALALHGQAISSA
+29 TEALALYGRAISSA

-77 EYRGCV
+77 EYRDCV

-146 PAKDALELLE
+146 PAKDALELIE
-156 EIEERIGIKP
+156 EIETRIGIKP

-172 VGIGGE
+172 VGVGGE
-178 FRGVIERIA
+178 FRGVIERIGFVDE
-187 IGERSEPIQKHSG
+187 GE
-200 ERSEPIQKHSGERS
+200 
-214 EPAHGRAD
+214 GRRTAGPRVP

-234 QLAVTEVLDADE
+234 QLAVAEFLDEDTAKAEFGPDYE
-246 AAARFGDDFA
+246 RAR
-256 RAVEES
+256 EES
-262 ELLAEVEADFDQ
+262 ELLTEVEADFDP
-274 KTFEA
+274 KSFEA
-279 GQTTPTLFGAALVHF
+279 GHTTPTLFGAALVHF

-308 APFARE
+308 SPFSRDDASGESRDLE
-314 DVDQTPRELDSGFS
+314 AGFS

-338 NASHRDQLAFVRVC
+338 NASHRDQLAFIRVC
-352 SGRFERGMQV
+352 SGHFERGMQV
-362 TQAQGKRTMSTKY
+362 TQAQNGRTMSTKY
-375 AQTMF
+375 AQTLF
-380 GSARDTVE
+380 GSARDTVD
-388 EAWPGDIIGLVNASG
+388 EAWPGDIVGLVNATG
-403 LSVGDTIYAGRHVEF
+403 LSVGDTIYAGKSVEY

-438 KAKRFRRGISQLD
+438 KAKRFRRGIAQLD

-479 EVTLAR
+479 EVTVAR
-485 LAAEFDVPAAIDH
+485 LKAEFDVPATIDN

-504 RLTDAE
+504 RLTDSE
-510 GAKRL
+510 GAARL
-515 LTAPGIEVFTRP
+515 RTAPGVEVFSRP

-543 TLQNDYAG
+543 TIVNDYPG
-551 IMLEPL
+551 LKLEPL

>member
-1 MSSQITAESA
+1 MSSHIAAEAA

-29 TEALALHGQAISSA
+29 TEALALYGQAIASA

-146 PAKDALELLE
+146 PAKDALELIE
-156 EIEERIGIKP
+156 EIETRIGIKP

-172 VGIGGE
+172 VGEGGE
-178 FRGVIERIA
+178 FRGVIERIGFKDED
-187 IGERSEPIQKHSG
+187 GE
-200 ERSEPIQKHSGERS
+200 
-214 EPAHGRAD
+214 GRRIAGPQVP

-234 QLAVTEVLDADE
+234 HLATAEFLSEDA
-246 AAARFGDDFA
+246 AKAQFGPEYE
-256 RAVEES
+256 RAQEES
-262 ELLAEVEADFDQ
+262 ELLSEVEADFDA

-279 GQTTPTLFGAALVHF
+279 GHTTPTLFGAALVHF

-314 DVDQTPRELDSGFS
+314 DAAGASRDLDAGFS

-338 NASHRDQLAFVRVC
+338 NASHRDQLAFIRVC
-352 SGRFERGMQV
+352 SGKFERGMQV

-380 GSARDTVE
+380 GASRDTVE
-388 EAWPGDIIGLVNASG
+388 EAWPGDIVGLVNATG
-403 LSVGDTIYAGRHVEF
+403 LSVGDTIYTGKAVEY

-438 KAKRFRRGISQLD
+438 KAKRFRRGIAQLD

-460 SERRGEATPVLAAV
+460 SERRGDATPVLAAV

-479 EVTLAR
+479 EVTTAR
-485 LAAEFDVPAAIDH
+485 LRAEFDVPATIDN

-510 GAKRL
+510 GAARL
-515 LTAPGIEVFTRP
+515 RTAPGVEVFTRP
-527 RDGAFLVALP
+527 RDGAYLVALP

-543 TLQNDYAG
+543 TIVNDYPG
-551 IMLEPL
+551 LVLQPL